1 MQDQRLLKESLLWD
15 TSLASEQAAYEWKL
29 DGVYA
34 QLQGA
39 RERIA
44 RLEEENSGL
53 RHEIGLLQER
63 LLRLRLEESQ
73 CAREH
78 PAFRGR

>member
-1 MQDQRLLKESLLWD
+1 
-15 TSLASEQAAYEWKL
+15 
-29 DGVYA
+29 
-34 QLQGA
+34 LQGA
-39 RERIA
+39 RERVA

-78 PAFRGR
+78 PPSVVIDVPES